1 MSQQPTAMYPPRPW
15 WQARGGGDWWTCG
28 TLLLTLV
35 AASPILAIIYLALT
49 PTDNIWPHL
58 VSTVLGGYVATTL
71 GLMAG
76 VGLGTLIIG
85 VGTAW
90 LVTMCRFPGRRLF
103 EWGMLLPLAMPSY
116 IIAYVYTDL
125 LEFSG
130 PLQGALRDLFGW
142 SSKRDYWFPEVRS
155 LGGAIAMMTL
165 VLYPYVYL
173 LSRAAFL
180 EQSVG
185 VFEASRTLGRGPWLS
200 FFSVALPLARP
211 AVIIGLYLVLM
222 ETLNDY
228 GTVDFFAVNT
238 FSLGIFDVWMN
249 MNNISGAAQLA
260 TVILIFVAFLILAE
274 RYARRKQRFHNT
286 STKMQALP
294 GFPLSGKRA
303 LLATIVCLVPILLGF
318 VLPTVILVNYAQAF
332 YEPTLS
338 REILNYAWNSV
349 RLSVLAG
356 TTAVAISIVMAYG
369 ARIQGG
375 RLLVAANRI
384 AAMGYA
390 VPGAVLAV
398 GVLVVVGG
406 LDNSID
412 GAMRHHFDLSTGL
425 ILSGTIAAVTFGYLV
440 RFLALA
446 LGTVE
451 ASLIKVT
458 PNMDG
463 AARSLGRGTFST
475 MRLVH
480 LPLIRG
486 SVLTAVLLIFVD
498 CMKELPM
505 TVILRPF
512 NFQTLATFVHQ
523 YASDE
528 QLGEAALA
536 ALSIVGVGVL
546 PVILLSLTI
555 ARSRPG
561 QAGAQPADQK
571 A

>member
-1 MSQQPTAMYPPRPW
+1 VFT
-15 WQARGGGDWWTCG
+15 G
-28 TLLLTLV
+28 
-35 AASPILAIIYLALT
+35 LAIVPVLAVLYLALT
-49 PTDNIWPHL
+49 PGDNIWPHL
-58 VSTVLGGYVATTL
+58 VSTVLGGYITTTL
-71 GLMAG
+71 TLMVG
-76 VGLGTLIIG
+76 VGAGTLIIG

-103 EWGMLLPLAMPSY
+103 EWGMLLPMAMPAY
-116 IIAYVYTDL
+116 IIAYVYTDI
-125 LEFSG
+125 LEFAG
-130 PLQGALRDLFGW
+130 PLQGALREMFGW
-142 SSKRDYWFPEVRS
+142 SSKRDYWFPEIRS
-155 LGGAIAMMTL
+155 LGGAVAMMTL

-185 VFEASRTLGRGPWLS
+185 VFEASRSLGRGPWRS
-200 FFSVALPLARP
+200 FFTVALPLARP
-211 AVIIGLYLVLM
+211 AIIIGLYLVLM

-238 FSLGIFDVWMN
+238 FSLGIFDVWLN

-260 TVILIFVAFLILAE
+260 SVMLVFVAVLVFAE
-274 RYARRKQRFHNT
+274 RHARRKQRFHNT

-294 GFPLSGKRA
+294 GFPLSGGRGWA
-303 LLATIVCLVPILLGF
+303 ATVGCLVPILLGF
-318 VLPTVILVNYAQAF
+318 VLPTLVLIDYAQRH
-332 YEPTLS
+332 YDPELS
-338 REILNYAWNSV
+338 REIMGHALNSV

-356 TTAVAISIVMAYG
+356 GIAVVIAIVMTYG
-369 ARIQGG
+369 ARVRGS
-375 RLLVAANRI
+375 RLLAAANRI
-384 AAMGYA
+384 AALGYA
-390 VPGAVLAV
+390 IPGAVLAV
-398 GVLVVVGG
+398 GVLVVLGN
-406 LDNSID
+406 LDNGID
-412 GAMRHHFDLSTGL
+412 SFARENFGLSTGL
-425 ILSGTIAAVTFGYLV
+425 IFSGTIAAVTFGYLV
-440 RFLALA
+440 RFLALS

-451 ASLIKVT
+451 ASLGKVT

-463 AARSLGRGTFST
+463 AARSLGRGAFAT

-486 SVLTAVLLIFVD
+486 SVATAVLLVFVD

-505 TVILRPF
+505 TVILQPF

-528 QLGEAALA
+528 QLGDAALA

-555 ARSRPG
+555 AKSRPG
-561 QAGAQPADQK
+561 HDSPGADERGA
-571 A
+571 

>member
-1 MSQQPTAMYPPRPW
+1 MSQQPTATHPPRYW
-15 WQARGGGDWWTCG
+15 WRAKYGVDWWACG
-28 TLLLTLV
+28 ILLFALV
-35 AASPILAIIYLALT
+35 AASPILAVIYLALT

-71 GLMAG
+71 GLMVG

-103 EWGMLLPLAMPSY
+103 EWGMVLPLAMPSY

-130 PLQGALRDLFGW
+130 PLQGAMRDIFGW
-142 SSKRDYWFPEVRS
+142 SSKQDYWFPEVRS

-200 FFSVALPLARP
+200 FISVALPLARP
-211 AVIIGLYLVLM
+211 AIIIGLYLVLM

-260 TVILIFVAFLILAE
+260 TVMLIFVGGLILAE
-274 RYARRKQRFHNT
+274 RHARRKRRFHNT
-286 STKMQALP
+286 SSKMQALP
-294 GFPLSGKRA
+294 GFPLVGGRA
-303 LLATIVCLVPILLGF
+303 LLATMACLLPILLGF
-318 VLPTVILVNYAQAF
+318 ILPTIILVDYSHTF
-332 YEPTLS
+332 YDPALS
-338 REILNYAWNSV
+338 REILNNAWNSV

-356 TTAVAISIVMAYG
+356 AIAVAICIFMAYG
-369 ARIQGG
+369 ERI
-375 RLLVAANRI
+375 RNSPLLAGANRI

-398 GVLVVVGG
+398 GVLVVLGG

-412 GAMRHHFDLSTGL
+412 SAMRRHFGLSTGL
-425 ILSGTIAAVTFGYLV
+425 IFSGTIAAVTFGYLV

-451 ASLIKVT
+451 ASLSKIT

-463 AARSLGRGTFST
+463 ASRSLGRGAFNT

-480 LPLIRG
+480 LPLIRSG
-486 SVLTAVLLIFVD
+486 VLTAVLLVFVD

-505 TVILRPF
+505 TIILRPF

-555 ARSRPG
+555 AKSRPG
-561 QAGAQPADQK
+561 QTSAQ
-571 A
+571 

>member
-1 MSQQPTAMYPPRPW
+1 V
-15 WQARGGGDWWTCG
+15 DWWTCG

-90 LVTMCRFPGRRLF
+90 LVTMCHFPGRRLF

-412 GAMRHHFDLSTGL
+412 GVMRHHFDISTGL

-463 AARSLGRGTFST
+463 AARSLGRGTFTT